1 MKKTKRT
8 ALVLYGLCAVMW
20 MIRVITGVVHKE
32 YNDSVGFFILNVF
45 TAFIWIAIFVVW
57 MLKYRSGKDK
67 E

>member
-1 MKKTKRT
+1 
-8 ALVLYGLCAVMW
+8 MW
-20 MIRVITGVVHKE
+20 TIRVITGVVHKE

-45 TAFIWIAIFVVW
+45 TAFIWIGIFVVW